1 LWLSFHPNYAPL
13 RVFIFGL
20 ISGFDAFSS
29 PGNDASS
36 GRDQKSERH
45 QDLPVHSQDMVLQSP
60 LKPDENG
67 NRAAPDAMPIN
78 DKTQETGTRWQQQK
92 VYHSQSRNDDLT
104 LLNLAVHVFLARLV
118 DCSRFLGVVLI

>member
-1 LWLSFHPNYAPL
+1 MLMAPIVGIDHSFLLACADFIFVLGIWNSVSLKNQFCQGLVGSDCLWLSFHPNYAPL

-67 NRAAPDAMPIN
+67 NR
-78 DKTQETGTRWQQQK
+78 G
-92 VYHSQSRNDDLT
+92 
-104 LLNLAVHVFLARLV
+104 
-118 DCSRFLGVVLI
+118 CS